1 MSLNLS
7 PIFELPRELIIKIL
21 EYTGNSEIHYERAID
36 CDIMYPELSD
46 ATNLWATCK
55 YFDYL
60 KELYYMVFHE
70 TEYEYIYTTVKLIGK
85 NKENGPQYR
94 FMSGHY
100 AESNHLTGY
109 SYLVDDKHQGCHA
122 YATMLRSNFG
132 INIVNNLAYELDD
145 DTMLII
151 MKQIHQQW
159 KDVDPISKKYIC
171 DFNNIHTECIYRIK
185 TMLIRET
192 IPPNSYTFILPEMER
207 EPNYDK
213 YAQM

>member
-1 MSLNLS
+1 
-7 PIFELPRELIIKIL
+7 
-21 EYTGNSEIHYERAID
+21 
-36 CDIMYPELSD
+36 MYPELSD

-94 FMSGHY
+94 FMSGYY

-122 YATMLRSNFG
+122 YATMLASNFG
-132 INIVNNLAYELDD
+132 INVVNNLAYELDD
-145 DTMLII
+145 DTMIII
-151 MKQIHQQW
+151 MKQIYQQW
-159 KDVDPISKKYIC
+159 NDIDSISKKYIC